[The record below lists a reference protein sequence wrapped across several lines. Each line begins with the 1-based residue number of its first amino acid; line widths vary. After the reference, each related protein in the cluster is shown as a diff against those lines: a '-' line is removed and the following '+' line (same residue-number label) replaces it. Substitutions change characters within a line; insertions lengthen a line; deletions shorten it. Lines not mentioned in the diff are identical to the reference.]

1 MDWNWNQKAALIVH
15 SSCLSFSPLFSP
27 FPPPFFL
34 GQILK
39 EFRLAG
45 IAQHYYTA
53 GGS

>member
-1 MDWNWNQKAALIVH
+1 MDWSWNQKAALIVH

-45 IAQHYYTA
+45 IAQHYYPA